1 MRKTLLTTVAA
12 AALIATAGM
21 ASAQNAQPNAEPK
34 GGAQMKSDAPDKATP
49 DKATPKTTPKP
60 NAQAKPDAN
69 IKAKGA
75 AETKDMNAPAK
86 GSAQSKP
93 DADKAKSAA
102 ETKDSAPAKTN
113 AQTAPSNSTNKSATD
128 SKSTTDSK
136 SATDTKSS
144 TSSKTTVS
152 LSTEQRT
159 KIRTTVL
166 QQSNAPRVSKVDFTV
181 SIGTKVPRTVRHA
194 PLPMTVVE
202 VYPQWRGFLYFIV
215 GDEIVVVEPSTMEIV
230 AVLQA

>member
-12 AALIATAGM
+12 AALIASAGM

-34 GGAQMKSDAPDKATP
+34 GGAQMKSDAPAAP
-49 DKATPKTTPKP
+49 DKAAPKP
-60 NAQAKPDAN
+60 NAQAKPDAD

-75 AETKDMNAPAK
+75 AETKDTNAPAK
-86 GSAQSKP
+86 GSAQTKP

-102 ETKDSAPAKTN
+102 ETKDGAPAKTN
-113 AQTAPSNSTNKSATD
+113 AQTAPTNKSATD
-128 SKSTTDSK
+128 SKSTTDTKSATDSK

-144 TSSKTTVS
+144 TSSSTSVS

-159 KIRTTVL
+159 KIRTTVM
-166 QQSNAPRVSKVDFTV
+166 QQSNAPRVSKVDFQISV
-181 SIGTKVPRTVRHA
+181 GTKVPRTVRHA
-194 PLPMTVVE
+194 PLPVTVVE

-215 GDEIVVVEPSTMEIV
+215 GDEIVVVAPDTLEIV